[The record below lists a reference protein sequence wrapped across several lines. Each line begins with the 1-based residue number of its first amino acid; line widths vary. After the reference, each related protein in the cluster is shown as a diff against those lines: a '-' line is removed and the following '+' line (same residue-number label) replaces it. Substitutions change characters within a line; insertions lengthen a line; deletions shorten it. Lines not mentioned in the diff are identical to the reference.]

1 LIAKDE
7 PLMVHKHV
15 LTKSSEYFRSV
26 FKKPFT
32 ESKGA
37 VVFTDI
43 EPKYLALFVGV
54 AYQHSSLVPATPPTQ
69 AEAPQTRLNHVCIR
83 DYIEVYKL
91 CDRFICHDMAKYIDQ
106 CTDVAMRDGHRA
118 MFRDQSDTTH
128 KQMMRNFADGY
139 EALELGH
146 SEQARIA
153 DRLLTL
159 FCGAIKYSAWSGT
172 LHEMTDRP
180 RFVAEVS
187 KRFATKLG
195 ELSSTRKFTR
205 KEIRF

>member
-1 LIAKDE
+1 
-7 PLMVHKHV
+7 MVHKHV

-26 FKKPFT
+26 FKKPFA

-37 VVFTDI
+37 VIFSDI
-43 EPKYLALFVGV
+43 EPRYLALFVGV

-69 AEAPQTRLNHVCIR
+69 AEAPQTRLKHVCIR

-91 CDRFICHDMAKYIDQ
+91 CDRFICHEMGKYIDK
-106 CTDVAMRDGHRA
+106 CTDVAMRDSHRV
-118 MFRDQSDTTH
+118 MFRDQSESTH

-159 FCGAIKYSAWSGT
+159 FCGAIKFAAWVAT
-172 LHEMTDRP
+172 LHEVMDRP

-187 KRFATKLG
+187 KRFATKLR
-195 ELSSTRKFTR
+195 ELATARKFTR
-205 KEIRF
+205 KEIKF